1 MITGRMTSSP
11 RSRAGWGSISHERRA
26 SLSLHGFACE
36 AVDQFERAQGAPRG
50 ADRLRQDGG
59 ARRKRPRPQG
69 AAQMS
74 VTKPTKLSLE
84 KALRLLRK
92 PDALLVRL
100 HANNGTGGFYICP
113 RGGRV

>member
-1 MITGRMTSSP
+1 
-11 RSRAGWGSISHERRA
+11 
-26 SLSLHGFACE
+26 
-36 AVDQFERAQGAPRG
+36 
-50 ADRLRQDGG
+50 
-59 ARRKRPRPQG
+59 
-69 AAQMS
+69 MS

-113 RGGRV
+113 RGGRVRAVAAGAQ